1 MEQEIHDGPTVDKE
15 SLKHLVRLEWADK
28 AGIEAASDKEETGA
42 VELAHPVEEARSADS
57 TDKAEL
63 QIIPRAGWDT
73 YPVIVADQGVMTLP
87 HQGAVLVAHT
97 DTVSAVNEPATIK
110 SGAISSAWAS
120 ACALLVLSVFLF
132 DFKTSMG
139 ASLVTFGGLF
149 IWEALAA
156 VSQRILASLAAV
168 LLIMFGISGL
178 DLSDQWNLAVY
189 LGMASVIMYVALLT
203 VEEEQNYITEWI
215 VN

>member
-15 SLKHLVRLEWADK
+15 SLKRLMRLHWANK
-28 AGIEAASDKEETGA
+28 ADVGVEAVGDEEETST
-42 VELAHPVEEARSADS
+42 VS

-63 QIIPRAGWDT
+63 QTIPRTGWDN
-73 YPVIVADQGVMTLP
+73 YPVLVADQGTMTLP

-97 DTVSAVNEPATIK
+97 DTVLAQDEPATIK
-110 SGAISSAWAS
+110 SGGISSAWAG

-132 DFKTSMG
+132 DFRTSMG

-149 IWEALAA
+149 IWEALASI
-156 VSQRILASLAAV
+156 SQRILASLAAV
-168 LLIMFGISGL
+168 LFIMFGISGL
-178 DLSDQWNLAVY
+178 DLAEQWNLAIY
-189 LGMASVIMYVALLT
+189 LGMASVTMYVALLT
-203 VEEEQNYITEWI
+203 VEKEQDYITDWV

>member
-15 SLKHLVRLEWADK
+15 SLKHLVRSQWTGK
-28 AGIEAASDKEETGA
+28 IETVDEEKTGV
-42 VELAHPVEEARSADS
+42 VELAHPSEDKEDS
-57 TDKAEL
+57 TGKAEP
-63 QIIPRAGWDT
+63 QITPRDGWDN
-73 YPVIVADQGVMTLP
+73 YPVLVVDQGTMTLP

-97 DTVSAVNEPATIK
+97 DTAMISALDDPATIK

-132 DFKTSMG
+132 DFTTSMG

-156 VSQRILASLAAV
+156 VSQRILASLATV
-168 LLIMFGISGL
+168 LIFMFGISGL
-178 DLSDQWNLAVY
+178 DLTDQWNLAIY
-189 LGMASVIMYVALLT
+189 LGMASVTIYVALLT
-203 VEEEQNYITEWI
+203 VEEEQNYITEWV

>member
-1 MEQEIHDGPTVDKE
+1 MEQEIHDGPTVDRE
-15 SLKHLVRLEWADK
+15 SLKRQMRAEWVNKADVEV
-28 AGIEAASDKEETGA
+28 EAVGDEEET
-42 VELAHPVEEARSADS
+42 STDS

-63 QIIPRAGWDT
+63 QTIPRNGWNT

-87 HQGAVLVAHT
+87 HQGTVLVAHT
-97 DTVSAVNEPATIK
+97 DTVLAQDEPATIQ
-110 SGAISSAWAS
+110 SGGISNAWAG

-132 DFKTSMG
+132 DFTTSLG

-156 VSQRILASLAAV
+156 VSQKILASLAAV
-168 LLIMFGISGL
+168 LFIMFGISGL
-178 DLSDQWNLAVY
+178 DLTDQWNLAIY

-203 VEEEQNYITEWI
+203 VEEEQNYITEWV

>member
-15 SLKHLVRLEWADK
+15 SLKHLVRSQWTGK
-28 AGIEAASDKEETGA
+28 IETVDEEKTGV
-42 VELAHPVEEARSADS
+42 VELAHPSEDKEDS
-57 TDKAEL
+57 TGKAEP
-63 QIIPRAGWDT
+63 QITPRDGWDN
-73 YPVIVADQGVMTLP
+73 YPVLVADQGTMTLP

-97 DTVSAVNEPATIK
+97 DTVLAQDEPATIK

-149 IWEALAA
+149 IWEALANI
-156 VSQRILASLAAV
+156 SQRILASLATV
-168 LLIMFGISGL
+168 LILMFGIAGL
-178 DLSDQWNLAVY
+178 DLSDQWNLAIY

-203 VEEEQNYITEWI
+203 VEEEQNYITEWV

>member
-15 SLKHLVRLEWADK
+15 SLKHLVRSQWTGK
-28 AGIEAASDKEETGA
+28 IETVDEEKTGV
-42 VELAHPVEEARSADS
+42 VELAHPSEDKEDS
-57 TDKAEL
+57 TGKAEP
-63 QIIPRAGWDT
+63 QITPRDGWDN
-73 YPVIVADQGVMTLP
+73 YPVLVADQGTMTLP

-97 DTVSAVNEPATIK
+97 DTVSAVNKPATIQ
-110 SGAISSAWAS
+110 SGGISSAWAG

-132 DFKTSMG
+132 DFTTSLG

-149 IWEALAA
+149 IWEALAS
-156 VSQRILASLAAV
+156 VSQRILASLVAV
-168 LLIMFGISGL
+168 LLIMFGIAGL
-178 DLSDQWNLAVY
+178 DITDQWNLAIY
-189 LGMASVIMYVALLT
+189 LGMSSIIVYVALLT

>member
-42 VELAHPVEEARSADS
+42 VELAHPVEEVRSADS

-63 QIIPRAGWDT
+63 QTIPRNGWNT

-87 HQGAVLVAHT
+87 HRGTVLVANT
-97 DTVSAVNEPATIK
+97 DTVLAQDEPTTIK
-110 SGAISSAWAS
+110 SGSISSAWAG

-156 VSQRILASLAAV
+156 VSQRILASLWAV
-168 LLIMFGISGL
+168 LFIMFGISGL
-178 DLSDQWNLAVY
+178 DLTDQWNLAVY
-189 LGMASVIMYVALLT
+189 LGMASVMMYVALLT
-203 VEEEQNYITEWI
+203 VEEEQNYITDWV

>member
-1 MEQEIHDGPTVDKE
+1 MEQEINDGPKVDKE
-15 SLKHLVRLEWADK
+15 SLKHLVRSQWTGK
-28 AGIEAASDKEETGA
+28 IETVDEEKTGV
-42 VELAHPVEEARSADS
+42 VELAHPSEDKEDS
-57 TDKAEL
+57 TGKAEP
-63 QIIPRAGWDT
+63 QITPRDGWDN
-73 YPVIVADQGVMTLP
+73 YPVLVADQGTMTLP

-97 DTVSAVNEPATIK
+97 DTVLAQDEPATIK

-149 IWEALAA
+149 IWEALANI
-156 VSQRILASLAAV
+156 SQRILASLATV
-168 LLIMFGISGL
+168 LILMFGIAGL
-178 DLSDQWNLAVY
+178 DLSDQWNLAIY

-203 VEEEQNYITEWI
+203 VEEEQNYITEWV

>member
-15 SLKHLVRLEWADK
+15 GLKHLVRSQWTGK
-28 AGIEAASDKEETGA
+28 IETVDEEKTGV
-42 VELAHPVEEARSADS
+42 VELAHPSEDKEDS
-57 TDKAEL
+57 TDKAEP
-63 QIIPRAGWDT
+63 QITPRDGWDT
-73 YPVIVADQGVMTLP
+73 YPVLVADQGAMILP
-87 HQGAVLVAHT
+87 HQGTVLVAHT
-97 DTVSAVNEPATIK
+97 DTVLAQDEPATIK

-132 DFKTSMG
+132 DFTTSMG

-168 LLIMFGISGL
+168 LLIMFGIAGF
-178 DLSDQWNLAVY
+178 DITDQWNLAVY
-189 LGMASVIMYVALLT
+189 LGMASVMIYVALLT
-203 VEEEQNYITEWI
+203 VEEEQNYITEWT